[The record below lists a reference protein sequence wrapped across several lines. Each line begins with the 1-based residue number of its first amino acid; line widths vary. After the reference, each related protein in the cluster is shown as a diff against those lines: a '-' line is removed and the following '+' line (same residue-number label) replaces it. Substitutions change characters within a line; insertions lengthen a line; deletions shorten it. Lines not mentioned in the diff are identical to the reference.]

1 MNPKEK
7 ALELIDSMYNTNNC
21 NCKDRHCNC
30 AIMTLYQAKQCALVC
45 VEQILRIKSI
55 NKDEILYEFWNEVEQ
70 ELNKLLT

>member
-30 AIMTLYQAKQCALVC
+30 AIMTLYQAKQCVIVAVN
-45 VEQILRIKSI
+45 QIIKSKPI
-55 NKDEILYEFWNEVEQ
+55 DNSLEYWNEVLE
-70 ELNKLLT
+70 ELNK